1 MGHAIP
7 RQQPAVVLRSHFNQL
22 RALLAIAL
30 VAVAGLTTAIVILAN
45 DSDEVSSTSAAKP
58 VESIRGPLP
67 AQLPNTRYEQ
77 GTRGPLPAQ
86 LPNTRYEQGTRGPL
100 PAQLPNTRYEQG
112 TRGPLPA
119 QLPNTRYDGG
129 PEEGTRGVG
138 LGGALGARYDGG
150 PEEGSADVTPTQ
162 PRVTQQQAFP
172 GLSREAN
179 GASADASPSQSG
191 TKDYSMNGATGD
203 TAAPPAAKS
212 GSRAD
217 GDPDKGTPQSGPR
230 P

>member
-1 MGHAIP
+1 
-7 RQQPAVVLRSHFNQL
+7 VVVPSPPDR
-22 RALLAIAL
+22 LAWRFAQRLIRIAFHT
-30 VAVAGLTTAIVILAN
+30 VGADPNPIRYGSGVVNPSTGYPSDTIRP
-45 DSDEVSSTSAAKP
+45 DSP
-58 VESIRGPLP
+58 G
-67 AQLPNTRYEQ
+67 
-77 GTRGPLPAQ
+77 
-86 LPNTRYEQGTRGPL
+86 
-100 PAQLPNTRYEQG
+100 
-112 TRGPLPA
+112 
-119 QLPNTRYDGG
+119 TRYDGG
-129 PEEGTRGVG
+129 PEEGTRGVVP
-138 LGGALGARYDGG
+138 APTPNVDASPGARFDGG

-203 TAAPPAAKS
+203 NAAPPAAKS

>member
-1 MGHAIP
+1 MGQAIP
-7 RQQPAVVLRSHFNQL
+7 RQHPAVVLRSHFNQL

-30 VAVAGLTTAIVILAN
+30 VAVAGLTTAVVILAN
-45 DSDEVSSTSAAKP
+45 DSDEVSGTSSAKP
-58 VESIRGPLP
+58 IESI
-67 AQLPNTRYEQ
+67 NY
-77 GTRGPLPAQ
+77 GTGVVNPSTGYPSATIRPDSAG
-86 LPNTRYEQGTRGPL
+86 
-100 PAQLPNTRYEQG
+100 
-112 TRGPLPA
+112 
-119 QLPNTRYDGG
+119 TRYDGG
-129 PEEGTRGVG
+129 PEEGTRGVTP
-138 LGGALGARYDGG
+138 APTPNVDASPAARYDGG

-162 PRVTQQQAFP
+162 PKVTQQQAFP

>member
-58 VESIRGPLP
+58 VESI
-67 AQLPNTRYEQ
+67 
-77 GTRGPLPAQ
+77 RGPLPAQ

>member
-1 MGHAIP
+1 MGQAIP
-7 RQQPAVVLRSHFNQL
+7 RQHPAVVLRSHFNQL

-30 VAVAGLTTAIVILAN
+30 VAVAGLTTAVVILAN
-45 DSDEVSSTSAAKP
+45 DSNEVSGTSSAKP
-58 VESIRGPLP
+58 IESINYGSGAVNPSTGYPSATIRPDSP
-67 AQLPNTRYEQ
+67 
-77 GTRGPLPAQ
+77 GT
-86 LPNTRYEQGTRGPL
+86 
-100 PAQLPNTRYEQG
+100 
-112 TRGPLPA
+112 
-119 QLPNTRYDGG
+119 
-129 PEEGTRGVG
+129 
-138 LGGALGARYDGG
+138 RYDGG

-203 TAAPPAAKS
+203 NAAPPAAKS

-217 GDPDKGTPQSGPR
+217 GAPDKGSPQSGPR